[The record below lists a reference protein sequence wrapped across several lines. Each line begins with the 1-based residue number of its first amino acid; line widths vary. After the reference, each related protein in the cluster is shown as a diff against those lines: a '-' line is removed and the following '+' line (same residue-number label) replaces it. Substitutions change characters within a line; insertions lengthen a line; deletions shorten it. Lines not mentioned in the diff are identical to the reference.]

1 MGNKKWA
8 KKITSEKP
16 TSNRREETL
25 ESQPTM
31 EEQPSNPQPP
41 EPTPQAPTMVSLDV
55 MTEFLR
61 QQDPSRDWAA
71 ELAGFSR
78 IGCKWSMTGE
88 TPAVPTPEP
97 NVQPT
102 AQPPTSIPTSST
114 ITPEREPPSVT
125 EPSES
130 AQTPQPSDSMDVD
143 PISAYYDSEPDEREA
158 RRRNEEKSQKGGDEP
173 EKTPTAEPIP
183 QEMAREEI
191 DLNETARK
199 QGLMTDEEFQALLD
213 EVNQTEDGTATM
225 ARV

>member
-1 MGNKKWA
+1 MRKKKWA

-16 TSNRREETL
+16 TSNRREETP

-31 EEQPSNPQPP
+31 EEQPPNPQPP

-61 QQDPSRDWAA
+61 QQEPSRDWEA

-78 IGCKWSMTGE
+78 IGGKWSMTGG
-88 TPAVPTPEP
+88 TPAVPASEP

-114 ITPEREPPSVT
+114 IVPERKPPSVT

-130 AQTPQPSDSMDVD
+130 AQTPQRSDSMDVD
-143 PISAYYDSEPDEREA
+143 PISAYYDSEPEEREA
-158 RRRNEEKSQKGGDEP
+158 RRRKEEKSQKGGDEP
-173 EKTPTAEPIP
+173 EKTIP
-183 QEMAREEI
+183 QETAREEI

-199 QGLMTDEEFQALLD
+199 QGLMTDEEF
-213 EVNQTEDGTATM
+213 
-225 ARV
+225 